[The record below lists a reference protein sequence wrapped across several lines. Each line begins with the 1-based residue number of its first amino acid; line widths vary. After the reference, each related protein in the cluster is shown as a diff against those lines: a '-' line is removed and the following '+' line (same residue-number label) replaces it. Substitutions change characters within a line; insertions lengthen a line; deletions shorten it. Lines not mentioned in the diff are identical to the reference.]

1 MKNSYLTM
9 IVFTIF
15 TISFCSKTQA
25 QKQSRVERLYQ
36 HIAWSEGDKYD
47 RLRER
52 MDTKSM
58 DAYKNEITLA
68 DALRQL
74 LLTPGIN
81 AIEPYLKSDMTIQQQ
96 DGGARLRSFCQAAN
110 LNVNLFRHKA
120 DSTIFA
126 LLVYSKDQLE
136 DSRTVLAQIKEYDYN
151 IDPDIYEAIVRLKE
165 KVQYADLKAQPTQV
179 KCDTYFK
186 DFHNQ
191 YNYVEVAK
199 IYNDLL
205 YKAALDKQN
214 DSTILCYF
222 NDTTLKTFYANSKEP
237 RPYLTEVQKLYDDCL
252 FKAIQTATSPEVQKH
267 CINAYIE
274 CPYLAGCNRRYLP
287 QVEYANDSIDLVILV
302 SQVDSFPRLPQIKTY
317 LQTHKYKQFRD
328 KAQQLRKQ
336 FIDSITYIS
345 PTITR
350 YYSGTNIARETR
362 IHNDSLTITTYQYS
376 PQGLLTRIIQ
386 STRLQKDSTTTTP
399 LNLIVTTFRYNDL
412 GKCYEEETIDS
423 LAKATV
429 CLINYQYDTIS
440 RPVSFAALQCR
451 VPPVS
456 SISAPSARRPERCR
470 SMGRGPN
477 SQPPG
482 LVRLASPHRAR
493 IAPRKITE
501 DRISRISASGTSQP
515 VIPAVSTSNTS
526 PRHPALQP
534 KACRI
539 RMDASTSRR
548 RGQRRSTT
556 LPPVRMVAAR
566 MGSTLFFAPCMVT
579 SPWRRFPPRIS
590 SRLILL
596 VPPDENGITGHSM
609 GKEQLRFLPP
619 LYQKG

>member
-81 AIEPYLKSDMTIQQQ
+81 AIEPYLKSNMAIQQQ
-96 DGGARLRSFCQAAN
+96 DGGARLRSFCQAVN

-126 LLVYSKDQLE
+126 LLVYSKNQLE

-165 KVQYADLKAQPTQV
+165 KVQYADLKAQPTEA

-191 YNYVEVAK
+191 YNYVEVAQ

-222 NDTTLKTFYANSKEP
+222 NDTTLKTFYANTKEP

-399 LNLIVTTFRYNDL
+399 LNLIVTTFKYNDL

-429 CLINYQYDTIS
+429 CLINYQYDTTSHPVMKTTKWNHGQNTIDYYNHRGQVNRTQEYRNGLICAQTDYTYDTQGRLS
-440 RPVSFAALQCR
+440 GKTWINNRPDTDHPATKQVTLYTYDPFGYL
-451 VPPVS
+451 V
-456 SISAPSARRPERCR
+456 SISYVKE
-470 SMGRGPN
+470 N
-477 SQPPG
+477 LQNE
-482 LVRLASPHRAR
+482 
-493 IAPRKITE
+493 KITSNMTLTYDE
-501 DRISRISASGTSQP
+501 FGNPINPNYQYTYDQTGAWTSKTSKTN
-515 VIPAVSTSNTS
+515 PADSEKIAYVYKQN
-526 PRHPALQP
+526 
-534 KACRI
+534 K
-539 RMDASTSRR
+539 
-548 RGQRRSTT
+548 
-556 LPPVRMVAAR
+556 
-566 MGSTLFFAPCMVT
+566 
-579 SPWRRFPPRIS
+579 
-590 SRLILL
+590 
-596 VPPDENGITGHSM
+596 
-609 GKEQLRFLPP
+609 K
-619 LYQKG
+619 

>member
-1 MKNSYLTM
+1 MKNSYLRM

-25 QKQSRVERLYQ
+25 QKQSRMERLYQ

-81 AIEPYLKSDMTIQQQ
+81 AIEPYLKSNMAIQQQ
-96 DGGARLRSFCQAAN
+96 DGGARLRSFCQAVN

-126 LLVYSKDQLE
+126 LLVYSKNQLE
-136 DSRTVLAQIKEYDYN
+136 NSRTVLAQIKEYDYN

-165 KVQYADLKAQPTQV
+165 KVQYADLKAQPTEA

-191 YNYVEVAK
+191 YNYVEVAQ

-222 NDTTLKTFYANSKEP
+222 NDTTLKTFYANTKEP

-252 FKAIQTATSPEVQKH
+252 FKAIQTATSPEAQKH

-287 QVEYANDSIDLVILV
+287 QVEYANDSIDLIILV
-302 SQVDSFPRLPQIKTY
+302 SQVDSFPRLPLIKAY

-328 KAQQLRKQ
+328 KAQQLREQ
-336 FIDSITYIS
+336 FIDSMTYIS

-350 YYSGTNIARETR
+350 CYSGTNIVRETR
-362 IHNDSLTITTYQYS
+362 THNDSLTITTYQYS

-399 LNLIVTTFRYNDL
+399 LNLIVTTFKYNDL

-429 CLINYQYDTIS
+429 CLINYQYDTTSHPVMKTTKWNHGQNTIDYYNHRGQVNRTQEYRNGLICAQTDYTYDTQGRLS
-440 RPVSFAALQCR
+440 GKTWINNRPDTDHPATKQVTLYTYDPFGYL
-451 VPPVS
+451 V
-456 SISAPSARRPERCR
+456 SISYVKE
-470 SMGRGPN
+470 N
-477 SQPPG
+477 LQNE
-482 LVRLASPHRAR
+482 
-493 IAPRKITE
+493 KITSNMTLTYDE
-501 DRISRISASGTSQP
+501 FGNPINPNYQYTYDQTGAWTSKTSKTN
-515 VIPAVSTSNTS
+515 PADSEKIAYVYKQN
-526 PRHPALQP
+526 
-534 KACRI
+534 K
-539 RMDASTSRR
+539 
-548 RGQRRSTT
+548 
-556 LPPVRMVAAR
+556 
-566 MGSTLFFAPCMVT
+566 
-579 SPWRRFPPRIS
+579 
-590 SRLILL
+590 
-596 VPPDENGITGHSM
+596 
-609 GKEQLRFLPP
+609 K
-619 LYQKG
+619 

>member
-81 AIEPYLKSDMTIQQQ
+81 AIEPYLKSDMAIQQQ

-165 KVQYADLKAQPTQV
+165 KVQYADLKAQPTQA

-440 RPVSFAALQCR
+440 RPVMKTTKWNHGQNVIDYYNHRGQVNRTQEYRNGLICAQTDYTYDTQGRLSGKTWINTRPDTDHPATKQVTLYTYDPFGYL
-451 VPPVS
+451 V
-456 SISAPSARRPERCR
+456 SISYVKE
-470 SMGRGPN
+470 N
-477 SQPPG
+477 LQNE
-482 LVRLASPHRAR
+482 
-493 IAPRKITE
+493 KITSNMTLTYDE
-501 DRISRISASGTSQP
+501 FGNPINPNYQYTYDQTGAWTSKTSKTN
-515 VIPAVSTSNTS
+515 PADSEKIAYVYKQN
-526 PRHPALQP
+526 
-534 KACRI
+534 K
-539 RMDASTSRR
+539 
-548 RGQRRSTT
+548 
-556 LPPVRMVAAR
+556 
-566 MGSTLFFAPCMVT
+566 
-579 SPWRRFPPRIS
+579 
-590 SRLILL
+590 
-596 VPPDENGITGHSM
+596 
-609 GKEQLRFLPP
+609 K
-619 LYQKG
+619 

>member
-81 AIEPYLKSDMTIQQQ
+81 AIEPYLKSNMAIQQQ
-96 DGGARLRSFCQAAN
+96 DGGARLRSFCQAVN

-126 LLVYSKDQLE
+126 LLVYSKNQLE

-165 KVQYADLKAQPTQV
+165 KVQYADLKAQPTEA

-191 YNYVEVAK
+191 YNYVEVAQ

-222 NDTTLKTFYANSKEP
+222 NDTTLKTFYANTKEP

-274 CPYLAGCNRRYLP
+274 CPYLAACNRRYLP
-287 QVEYANDSIDLVILV
+287 QVEYTNDSIDLIILV
-302 SQVDSFPRLPQIKTY
+302 SQVDSFPRLPLIKAY

-328 KAQQLRKQ
+328 KAQQLREQ

-350 YYSGTNIARETR
+350 CYSGTNIVRETR
-362 IHNDSLTITTYQYS
+362 THNDSLTITTYQYS

-399 LNLIVTTFRYNDL
+399 LNLIVTTFKYNDL

-429 CLINYQYDTIS
+429 CLINYQYDTTSHPVMKTTKWNHGQNTIDYYNHRGQVNRTQEYRNGLICAQTDYTYDTQGRLS
-440 RPVSFAALQCR
+440 GKTWINNRPDTDHPATKQVTLYTYDPFGYL
-451 VPPVS
+451 V
-456 SISAPSARRPERCR
+456 SISYVKE
-470 SMGRGPN
+470 N
-477 SQPPG
+477 LQNE
-482 LVRLASPHRAR
+482 
-493 IAPRKITE
+493 KITSNMTLTYDE
-501 DRISRISASGTSQP
+501 FGNPINPNYQYTYDQTGAWTSKTSKTN
-515 VIPAVSTSNTS
+515 PADSEKIAYVYKQN
-526 PRHPALQP
+526 
-534 KACRI
+534 K
-539 RMDASTSRR
+539 
-548 RGQRRSTT
+548 
-556 LPPVRMVAAR
+556 
-566 MGSTLFFAPCMVT
+566 
-579 SPWRRFPPRIS
+579 
-590 SRLILL
+590 
-596 VPPDENGITGHSM
+596 
-609 GKEQLRFLPP
+609 K
-619 LYQKG
+619 

>member
-15 TISFCSKTQA
+15 TISFCSQTQA

-47 RLRER
+47 RLRAR

-151 IDPDIYEAIVRLKE
+151 MDPDVYGAIVRLKE
-165 KVQYADLKAQPTQV
+165 KVQYADLKAQPTQA

-222 NDTTLKTFYANSKEP
+222 NDTTLKTFYANSKEL
-237 RPYLTEVQKLYDDCL
+237 RPYLAEVQKLYDDCL
-252 FKAIQTATSPEVQKH
+252 FKAIQTATSPEAQKH

-287 QVEYANDSIDLVILV
+287 QVEYANDSIDLIILV
-302 SQVDSFPRLPQIKTY
+302 SQVDSFPRLPLIKAY

-328 KAQQLRKQ
+328 KAQQLREQ
-336 FIDSITYIS
+336 FIDSMIYIS

-350 YYSGTNIARETR
+350 CYSGTNIVRETR
-362 IHNDSLTITTYQYS
+362 THNDSLTITTYQYS

-399 LNLIVTTFRYNDL
+399 LNLIVTTFRYNNL

-423 LAKATV
+423 LTKATV
-429 CLINYQYDTIS
+429 CLINYQYDTTSHPVMKTTKWNHGQNTIDYYNHRGQVNRTQEYRNGLICAQTDYTYDTQGRLS
-440 RPVSFAALQCR
+440 GKIWINTRPDTDHPATKQVTLYTYDPFGYL
-451 VPPVS
+451 V
-456 SISAPSARRPERCR
+456 SISYVKE
-470 SMGRGPN
+470 N
-477 SQPPG
+477 LQNE
-482 LVRLASPHRAR
+482 
-493 IAPRKITE
+493 KITSNMTLTYDE
-501 DRISRISASGTSQP
+501 FGNPINPNYQYTYDQTGTWTSKTSKTN
-515 VIPAVSTSNTS
+515 PADSEKIAYVYKQN
-526 PRHPALQP
+526 
-534 KACRI
+534 K
-539 RMDASTSRR
+539 
-548 RGQRRSTT
+548 
-556 LPPVRMVAAR
+556 
-566 MGSTLFFAPCMVT
+566 
-579 SPWRRFPPRIS
+579 
-590 SRLILL
+590 
-596 VPPDENGITGHSM
+596 
-609 GKEQLRFLPP
+609 K
-619 LYQKG
+619 

>member
-1 MKNSYLTM
+1 M

-15 TISFCSKTQA
+15 TISFCSQTQA

-36 HIAWSEGDKYD
+36 HIDWSEGDKYD

-136 DSRTVLAQIKEYDYN
+136 DSRTVLAQIKKYDYN

-165 KVQYADLKAQPTQV
+165 KVQYADLKAQPTQT

-222 NDTTLKTFYANSKEP
+222 NDTTLKTFYANTKEP

-252 FKAIQTATSPEVQKH
+252 FKAIQTATSPEAQKH

-287 QVEYANDSIDLVILV
+287 QVEYANDSIDLIILV
-302 SQVDSFPRLPQIKTY
+302 SQVDSFPRLPLIKAY

-328 KAQQLRKQ
+328 KAQQLREQ
-336 FIDSITYIS
+336 FIDSMIYIS

-350 YYSGTNIARETR
+350 CYSGTNIVRETR
-362 IHNDSLTITTYQYS
+362 THNDSLTITTYQYS

-399 LNLIVTTFRYNDL
+399 LNLIVTTFRYNNL

-423 LAKATV
+423 LTKATV
-429 CLINYQYDTIS
+429 CLINYQYDTTSHPVMKTTKWNHGQNTIDYYNHRGQVNRTQEYRNGLICAQTDYTYDTQGRLS
-440 RPVSFAALQCR
+440 GKIWINTRPDTDHPATKQVTLYTYDPFGYL
-451 VPPVS
+451 V
-456 SISAPSARRPERCR
+456 SISYVKE
-470 SMGRGPN
+470 N
-477 SQPPG
+477 LQNE
-482 LVRLASPHRAR
+482 
-493 IAPRKITE
+493 KITSNMTLTYDE
-501 DRISRISASGTSQP
+501 FGNPINPNYQYTYDQTGTWTSKTSKTN
-515 VIPAVSTSNTS
+515 PADSEKIAYVYKQN
-526 PRHPALQP
+526 
-534 KACRI
+534 K
-539 RMDASTSRR
+539 
-548 RGQRRSTT
+548 
-556 LPPVRMVAAR
+556 
-566 MGSTLFFAPCMVT
+566 
-579 SPWRRFPPRIS
+579 
-590 SRLILL
+590 
-596 VPPDENGITGHSM
+596 
-609 GKEQLRFLPP
+609 K
-619 LYQKG
+619 

>member
-136 DSRTVLAQIKEYDYN
+136 DSRTVLAQIKKYDYN
-151 IDPDIYEAIVRLKE
+151 IDPDIYETIVRLKE
-165 KVQYADLKAQPTQV
+165 KVQYADLKAQPTQA

-440 RPVSFAALQCR
+440 RPVMKTTKWNHGKNVIDYYNHRGQVNRTQEYRNGLICAQTDYTYDTQGRLSGKTWINTRPDTDHPATKQVTLYTYDPFGYL
-451 VPPVS
+451 V
-456 SISAPSARRPERCR
+456 SISYVKE
-470 SMGRGPN
+470 N
-477 SQPPG
+477 LQNE
-482 LVRLASPHRAR
+482 
-493 IAPRKITE
+493 KITSNMTLTYDE
-501 DRISRISASGTSQP
+501 FGNPINPNYQYTYDQTGAWTSKTSKTN
-515 VIPAVSTSNTS
+515 PADSEKIAYVYKQN
-526 PRHPALQP
+526 
-534 KACRI
+534 K
-539 RMDASTSRR
+539 
-548 RGQRRSTT
+548 
-556 LPPVRMVAAR
+556 
-566 MGSTLFFAPCMVT
+566 
-579 SPWRRFPPRIS
+579 
-590 SRLILL
+590 
-596 VPPDENGITGHSM
+596 
-609 GKEQLRFLPP
+609 K
-619 LYQKG
+619 

>member
-15 TISFCSKTQA
+15 TISFCSQTQA

-136 DSRTVLAQIKEYDYN
+136 DSRTVLAQIKKYDYN

-165 KVQYADLKAQPTQV
+165 KVQYADLKAQPTQA

-222 NDTTLKTFYANSKEP
+222 NDTTLKTFYANTKEP

-252 FKAIQTATSPEVQKH
+252 FKAIQTATSPEAQKH

-287 QVEYANDSIDLVILV
+287 QVEYANDSIDLIILV
-302 SQVDSFPRLPQIKTY
+302 SQVDSFPRLPLIKAY

-328 KAQQLRKQ
+328 KAQQLREQ
-336 FIDSITYIS
+336 FIDSMIYIS

-350 YYSGTNIARETR
+350 CYSGTNIVRETR
-362 IHNDSLTITTYQYS
+362 THNDSLTITTYQYS

-399 LNLIVTTFRYNDL
+399 LNLIVTTFRYNNL

-423 LAKATV
+423 LTKATV
-429 CLINYQYDTIS
+429 CLINYQYDTTSHPVMKTTKWNHGQNTIDYYNHRGQVNRTQEYRNGLICAQTDYTYDTQGRLS
-440 RPVSFAALQCR
+440 GKTWINTRPDTDHPATKQVTLYTYDPFGYL
-451 VPPVS
+451 V
-456 SISAPSARRPERCR
+456 SISYVKE
-470 SMGRGPN
+470 N
-477 SQPPG
+477 LQNE
-482 LVRLASPHRAR
+482 
-493 IAPRKITE
+493 KITSNMTLTYDE
-501 DRISRISASGTSQP
+501 FGNPINPNYQYTYDQTGTWTSKTSKTN
-515 VIPAVSTSNTS
+515 PADSEKIAYVYKQN
-526 PRHPALQP
+526 
-534 KACRI
+534 K
-539 RMDASTSRR
+539 
-548 RGQRRSTT
+548 
-556 LPPVRMVAAR
+556 
-566 MGSTLFFAPCMVT
+566 
-579 SPWRRFPPRIS
+579 
-590 SRLILL
+590 
-596 VPPDENGITGHSM
+596 
-609 GKEQLRFLPP
+609 K
-619 LYQKG
+619 

>member
-1 MKNSYLTM
+1 M

-81 AIEPYLKSDMTIQQQ
+81 AIEPYLKSNMAIQQQ

-165 KVQYADLKAQPTQV
+165 KVQYADLKAQPTQA

-440 RPVSFAALQCR
+440 RPVMKTTKWNHGQNVIDYYNHRGQVNRTQEYRNGLICAQTDYTYDTQGRLSGKTWINTRPDTDHPATKQVTLYTYDPFGYL
-451 VPPVS
+451 V
-456 SISAPSARRPERCR
+456 SISYVKE
-470 SMGRGPN
+470 N
-477 SQPPG
+477 LQNE
-482 LVRLASPHRAR
+482 
-493 IAPRKITE
+493 KITSNMTLTYDE
-501 DRISRISASGTSQP
+501 FGNPINPNYQYIYDQTGAWTSKTSKTN
-515 VIPAVSTSNTS
+515 PAESEKIAYVYKQN
-526 PRHPALQP
+526 
-534 KACRI
+534 K
-539 RMDASTSRR
+539 
-548 RGQRRSTT
+548 
-556 LPPVRMVAAR
+556 
-566 MGSTLFFAPCMVT
+566 
-579 SPWRRFPPRIS
+579 
-590 SRLILL
+590 
-596 VPPDENGITGHSM
+596 
-609 GKEQLRFLPP
+609 K
-619 LYQKG
+619 

>member
-15 TISFCSKTQA
+15 TISFCSQTQA

-151 IDPDIYEAIVRLKE
+151 MDPDVYGAIVRLKE
-165 KVQYADLKAQPTQV
+165 KVQYADLKAQPTQA

-222 NDTTLKTFYANSKEP
+222 NDTTLKTFYANTKEP

-252 FKAIQTATSPEVQKH
+252 FKAIQTATSPEAQKH

-287 QVEYANDSIDLVILV
+287 QVEYANDSIDLIILV
-302 SQVDSFPRLPQIKTY
+302 SQVDSFPRLPLIKAY

-328 KAQQLRKQ
+328 KAQQLREQ
-336 FIDSITYIS
+336 FIDSMIYIS

-350 YYSGTNIARETR
+350 CYSGTNIVRETR
-362 IHNDSLTITTYQYS
+362 THNDSLTITTYQYS

-399 LNLIVTTFRYNDL
+399 LNLIVTTFRYNNL

-423 LAKATV
+423 LTKATV
-429 CLINYQYDTIS
+429 CLINYQYDTTSHPVMKTTKWNHGQNVIDYYNHRGQVNRTQEYRNGLICAQTDYTYDTQGRLS
-440 RPVSFAALQCR
+440 GKTWINTRPDTDHPATKQVTLYTYDPFGYL
-451 VPPVS
+451 V
-456 SISAPSARRPERCR
+456 SISYVKE
-470 SMGRGPN
+470 N
-477 SQPPG
+477 LQNE
-482 LVRLASPHRAR
+482 
-493 IAPRKITE
+493 KITSNMTLTYDE
-501 DRISRISASGTSQP
+501 FGNPINPNYQYTYDQTGTWTSKTSKTN
-515 VIPAVSTSNTS
+515 PADSEKIAYVYKQN
-526 PRHPALQP
+526 
-534 KACRI
+534 K
-539 RMDASTSRR
+539 
-548 RGQRRSTT
+548 
-556 LPPVRMVAAR
+556 
-566 MGSTLFFAPCMVT
+566 
-579 SPWRRFPPRIS
+579 
-590 SRLILL
+590 
-596 VPPDENGITGHSM
+596 
-609 GKEQLRFLPP
+609 K
-619 LYQKG
+619 

>member
-15 TISFCSKTQA
+15 TITFCTNARA
-25 QKQSRVERLYQ
+25 QKQNRVERLYQ

-58 DAYKNEITLA
+58 DAYKNEISLA

-74 LLTPGIN
+74 LLTPRVN
-81 AIEPYLKSDMTIQQQ
+81 AIEPYLKSSMAVQQQ

-120 DSTIFA
+120 DSTILA
-126 LLVYSKDQLE
+126 LLTYSQDQLE

-151 IDPDIYEAIVRLKE
+151 MDPDVYGAIVRLKE
-165 KVQYADLKAQPTQV
+165 KVQYVDLKAHPTQV
-179 KCDTYFK
+179 KCNTYFK
-186 DFHNQ
+186 DFPNE
-191 YNYVEVAK
+191 YNYVEVAN

-205 YKAALDKQN
+205 YKAILNKQN
-214 DSTILCYF
+214 DSTIFCYF

-237 RPYLTEVQKLYDDCL
+237 RPYLAEVQKLYDDCL
-252 FKAIQTATSPEVQKH
+252 FKAIQTATSPEAQKH

-287 QVEYANDSIDLVILV
+287 QVEYANDSIDLIILV
-302 SQVDSFPRLPQIKTY
+302 SQVDSFPRLPLIKAY

-328 KAQQLRKQ
+328 KAQQLREQ
-336 FIDSITYIS
+336 FIDSMTYIS

-350 YYSGTNIARETR
+350 CYSGTNIVRETR
-362 IHNDSLTITTYQYS
+362 THNDSLTITTYQYS

-399 LNLIVTTFRYNDL
+399 LNLIVTTFKYNDL

-429 CLINYQYDTIS
+429 CLINYQYDTTSHPVMKTTKWNHGQNTIDYYNHRGQVNRTQEYRNGLICAQTDYTYDTQGRLS
-440 RPVSFAALQCR
+440 GKTWINNRPDTDHPATKQVTLYTYDPFGYL
-451 VPPVS
+451 V
-456 SISAPSARRPERCR
+456 SISYVKE
-470 SMGRGPN
+470 N
-477 SQPPG
+477 LQNE
-482 LVRLASPHRAR
+482 
-493 IAPRKITE
+493 KITSNMTLTYDE
-501 DRISRISASGTSQP
+501 FGNPINPNYQYTYDQTGTWTSKTSKTN
-515 VIPAVSTSNTS
+515 PADSEKIAYVYKQN
-526 PRHPALQP
+526 
-534 KACRI
+534 K
-539 RMDASTSRR
+539 
-548 RGQRRSTT
+548 
-556 LPPVRMVAAR
+556 
-566 MGSTLFFAPCMVT
+566 
-579 SPWRRFPPRIS
+579 
-590 SRLILL
+590 
-596 VPPDENGITGHSM
+596 
-609 GKEQLRFLPP
+609 K
-619 LYQKG
+619 

>member
-136 DSRTVLAQIKEYDYN
+136 DSRTVLAQIKKYDYN

-165 KVQYADLKAQPTQV
+165 KVQYADLKAQPTQA

-222 NDTTLKTFYANSKEP
+222 NDTTLKTFYANTKEP

-386 STRLQKDSTTTTP
+386 STQLQKDSTTTTP

-440 RPVSFAALQCR
+440 RPVMKTTKWNHGQNTIDYYNHRGQVNRTQEYRNGLICAQTDYTYDTQGRLSGKTWINTRPDTDHPATKQVTLYTYDPFGYL
-451 VPPVS
+451 V
-456 SISAPSARRPERCR
+456 SISYVKE
-470 SMGRGPN
+470 N
-477 SQPPG
+477 LQNE
-482 LVRLASPHRAR
+482 
-493 IAPRKITE
+493 KITSNMTLTYDE
-501 DRISRISASGTSQP
+501 FGNPINPNYQYTYDQTGAWTSKTSKTN
-515 VIPAVSTSNTS
+515 PADSEKIAYVYKQN
-526 PRHPALQP
+526 
-534 KACRI
+534 K
-539 RMDASTSRR
+539 
-548 RGQRRSTT
+548 
-556 LPPVRMVAAR
+556 
-566 MGSTLFFAPCMVT
+566 
-579 SPWRRFPPRIS
+579 
-590 SRLILL
+590 
-596 VPPDENGITGHSM
+596 
-609 GKEQLRFLPP
+609 K
-619 LYQKG
+619 

>member
-222 NDTTLKTFYANSKEP
+222 NDTTLKTFYANTKEP

-440 RPVSFAALQCR
+440 RPVMKTTKWNHGQNVIDYYNHRGQVNRTQEYRNGLICAQTDYTYDTQGRLSGKTWINTRPDTDHPATKQVTLYTYDPFGYL
-451 VPPVS
+451 V
-456 SISAPSARRPERCR
+456 SISYVKE
-470 SMGRGPN
+470 N
-477 SQPPG
+477 LQNE
-482 LVRLASPHRAR
+482 
-493 IAPRKITE
+493 KITSNMTLTYDE
-501 DRISRISASGTSQP
+501 FGNPINPNYQYTYDQTGAWTSKTSKTN
-515 VIPAVSTSNTS
+515 PADSEKIAYVYKQN
-526 PRHPALQP
+526 
-534 KACRI
+534 K
-539 RMDASTSRR
+539 
-548 RGQRRSTT
+548 
-556 LPPVRMVAAR
+556 
-566 MGSTLFFAPCMVT
+566 
-579 SPWRRFPPRIS
+579 
-590 SRLILL
+590 
-596 VPPDENGITGHSM
+596 
-609 GKEQLRFLPP
+609 K
-619 LYQKG
+619 

>member
-165 KVQYADLKAQPTQV
+165 KVQYADLKAQPTQA

-222 NDTTLKTFYANSKEP
+222 NDTTLKTFYANTKEP

-252 FKAIQTATSPEVQKH
+252 FKAIQTATSPEAQKH

-287 QVEYANDSIDLVILV
+287 QVEYANDSIDLIILV
-302 SQVDSFPRLPQIKTY
+302 SQVDSFPRLPLIKAY

-328 KAQQLRKQ
+328 KAQQLREQ
-336 FIDSITYIS
+336 FIDSMIYIS

-350 YYSGTNIARETR
+350 CYSGTNIVRETR
-362 IHNDSLTITTYQYS
+362 THNDSLTITTYQYS

-399 LNLIVTTFRYNDL
+399 LNLIVTTFKYNDL

-423 LAKATV
+423 LTKATV
-429 CLINYQYDTIS
+429 CLINYQYDTTSHPVMKTTKWNHGQNTIDYYNHRGQVNRTQEYRNGLICAQTDYTYDTQGRLS
-440 RPVSFAALQCR
+440 GKTWINNRPDTDHPATKQVTLYTYDPFGYL
-451 VPPVS
+451 V
-456 SISAPSARRPERCR
+456 SISYVKE
-470 SMGRGPN
+470 N
-477 SQPPG
+477 LQNE
-482 LVRLASPHRAR
+482 
-493 IAPRKITE
+493 KITSNMTLTYDE
-501 DRISRISASGTSQP
+501 FGNPINPNYQYTYDQTGAWTSKTSKTN
-515 VIPAVSTSNTS
+515 PADSEKIAYVYKQN
-526 PRHPALQP
+526 
-534 KACRI
+534 K
-539 RMDASTSRR
+539 
-548 RGQRRSTT
+548 
-556 LPPVRMVAAR
+556 
-566 MGSTLFFAPCMVT
+566 
-579 SPWRRFPPRIS
+579 
-590 SRLILL
+590 
-596 VPPDENGITGHSM
+596 
-609 GKEQLRFLPP
+609 K
-619 LYQKG
+619 

>member
-1 MKNSYLTM
+1 M

-58 DAYKNEITLA
+58 DAYKNEISLA

-81 AIEPYLKSDMTIQQQ
+81 AIEPYLKSNMAIQQQ
-96 DGGARLRSFCQAAN
+96 DGGARLRSFCQAVN

-126 LLVYSKDQLE
+126 LLVYSKNQLA

-165 KVQYADLKAQPTQV
+165 KVQYADLKAQPTEA

-191 YNYVEVAK
+191 YNYVEVAQ

-222 NDTTLKTFYANSKEP
+222 NDTTLKTFYANSKEL
-237 RPYLTEVQKLYDDCL
+237 RPYLAEVQKLYDDCL
-252 FKAIQTATSPEVQKH
+252 FKAIQTATSPEAQKH

-287 QVEYANDSIDLVILV
+287 QVEYANDSIDLIILV
-302 SQVDSFPRLPQIKTY
+302 SQVDSFPRLPLIKAY

-328 KAQQLRKQ
+328 KAQQLREQ
-336 FIDSITYIS
+336 FIDSMTYIS

-350 YYSGTNIARETR
+350 CYSGTNIVRETR
-362 IHNDSLTITTYQYS
+362 THNDSLTITTYQYS

-423 LAKATV
+423 LAKATI
-429 CLINYQYDTIS
+429 CLINYQYDTTSHPVMKTTKWNHGQNTIDYYNHRGQVNRTQEYRNGLICAQTDYTYDTQGRLS
-440 RPVSFAALQCR
+440 GKTWINNRPDTDHPATKQVTLYTYDPFGYL
-451 VPPVS
+451 V
-456 SISAPSARRPERCR
+456 SISYVKE
-470 SMGRGPN
+470 N
-477 SQPPG
+477 LQNE
-482 LVRLASPHRAR
+482 
-493 IAPRKITE
+493 KITSNMTLTYDE
-501 DRISRISASGTSQP
+501 FGNPINPNYQYTYDQTGAWTSKTSKTN
-515 VIPAVSTSNTS
+515 PADSEKIAYVYKQN
-526 PRHPALQP
+526 
-534 KACRI
+534 K
-539 RMDASTSRR
+539 
-548 RGQRRSTT
+548 
-556 LPPVRMVAAR
+556 
-566 MGSTLFFAPCMVT
+566 
-579 SPWRRFPPRIS
+579 
-590 SRLILL
+590 
-596 VPPDENGITGHSM
+596 
-609 GKEQLRFLPP
+609 K
-619 LYQKG
+619 

>member
-136 DSRTVLAQIKEYDYN
+136 DSRTVLAQIKKYDYN
-151 IDPDIYEAIVRLKE
+151 IDPDIYETIVRLKE
-165 KVQYADLKAQPTQV
+165 KVQYADLKAQPTQA

-399 LNLIVTTFRYNDL
+399 LNLIVTTFKYNDL

-429 CLINYQYDTIS
+429 CLINYQYDTTSHPVMKTTKWNHGQNTIDYYNHRGQVNRTQEYRNGLICAQTDYTYDTQGRLS
-440 RPVSFAALQCR
+440 GKTWINTRPDTDHPATKQVTLYTYDPFGYL
-451 VPPVS
+451 V
-456 SISAPSARRPERCR
+456 SISYVKE
-470 SMGRGPN
+470 N
-477 SQPPG
+477 LQNE
-482 LVRLASPHRAR
+482 
-493 IAPRKITE
+493 KITSNMTLTYDE
-501 DRISRISASGTSQP
+501 FGNPINPNYQYTYDQTGAWTSKTSKTN
-515 VIPAVSTSNTS
+515 PADSEKIAYVYKQN
-526 PRHPALQP
+526 
-534 KACRI
+534 K
-539 RMDASTSRR
+539 
-548 RGQRRSTT
+548 
-556 LPPVRMVAAR
+556 
-566 MGSTLFFAPCMVT
+566 
-579 SPWRRFPPRIS
+579 
-590 SRLILL
+590 
-596 VPPDENGITGHSM
+596 
-609 GKEQLRFLPP
+609 K
-619 LYQKG
+619 

>member
-36 HIAWSEGDKYD
+36 PIAWSEGDK
-47 RLRER
+47 LRER

-136 DSRTVLAQIKEYDYN
+136 DSRTVLAQIKKYDYN
-151 IDPDIYEAIVRLKE
+151 IDPDIYETIVRLKE
-165 KVQYADLKAQPTQV
+165 KVQYADLKAQPTQA

-302 SQVDSFPRLPQIKTY
+302 SQVDSFTRLPQIKTY

-440 RPVSFAALQCR
+440 RPVMKTTKWNHGQNVIDYYNHRGQVNRTQEYRNGLICAQTDYTYDTQGRLSGKTWINTRPDTDHPATKQVTLYTYDPFGYL
-451 VPPVS
+451 V
-456 SISAPSARRPERCR
+456 SISYVKE
-470 SMGRGPN
+470 N
-477 SQPPG
+477 LQNE
-482 LVRLASPHRAR
+482 
-493 IAPRKITE
+493 KITSNMTLTYDE
-501 DRISRISASGTSQP
+501 FGNPINPNYQYIYDQTGAWTSKTSKTN
-515 VIPAVSTSNTS
+515 PADSEKIAYVYKQN
-526 PRHPALQP
+526 
-534 KACRI
+534 K
-539 RMDASTSRR
+539 
-548 RGQRRSTT
+548 
-556 LPPVRMVAAR
+556 
-566 MGSTLFFAPCMVT
+566 
-579 SPWRRFPPRIS
+579 
-590 SRLILL
+590 
-596 VPPDENGITGHSM
+596 
-609 GKEQLRFLPP
+609 K
-619 LYQKG
+619 

>member
-136 DSRTVLAQIKEYDYN
+136 DSRTVQIKKYDYN
-151 IDPDIYEAIVRLKE
+151 IDPDIYETIVRLKE
-165 KVQYADLKAQPTQV
+165 KVQYADLKAQPTQA

-302 SQVDSFPRLPQIKTY
+302 SQVDSFTRLPQIKTY

-440 RPVSFAALQCR
+440 RPVMKTTKWNHGQNVIDYYNHRGQVNRTQEYRNGLICAQTDYTYDTQGRLSGKTWINTRPDTDHPATKQVTLYTYDPFGYL
-451 VPPVS
+451 V
-456 SISAPSARRPERCR
+456 SISYVKE
-470 SMGRGPN
+470 N
-477 SQPPG
+477 LQNE
-482 LVRLASPHRAR
+482 
-493 IAPRKITE
+493 KITSNMTLTYDE
-501 DRISRISASGTSQP
+501 FGNPINPNYQYIYDQTGAWTSKTSKTN
-515 VIPAVSTSNTS
+515 PADSEKIAYVYKQN
-526 PRHPALQP
+526 
-534 KACRI
+534 K
-539 RMDASTSRR
+539 
-548 RGQRRSTT
+548 
-556 LPPVRMVAAR
+556 
-566 MGSTLFFAPCMVT
+566 
-579 SPWRRFPPRIS
+579 
-590 SRLILL
+590 
-596 VPPDENGITGHSM
+596 
-609 GKEQLRFLPP
+609 K
-619 LYQKG
+619 

>member
-25 QKQSRVERLYQ
+25 QKQSRMERLYQ
-36 HIAWSEGDKYD
+36 HIVWSEGDKYD

-81 AIEPYLKSDMTIQQQ
+81 AIEPYLKSNMAIQQQ
-96 DGGARLRSFCQAAN
+96 DGGARLRSFCQAVN

-126 LLVYSKDQLE
+126 LLVYSKNQLE
-136 DSRTVLAQIKEYDYN
+136 NSRTVLAQIKEYDYN

-165 KVQYADLKAQPTQV
+165 KVQYADLKAQPTEA

-191 YNYVEVAK
+191 YNYVEVAQ

-222 NDTTLKTFYANSKEP
+222 NDTTLKTFYANTKEP

-252 FKAIQTATSPEVQKH
+252 FKAIQTATSPEAQKH

-287 QVEYANDSIDLVILV
+287 QVEYANDSIDLIILV
-302 SQVDSFPRLPQIKTY
+302 SQVDSFPRLPLIKAY

-328 KAQQLRKQ
+328 KAQQLREQ
-336 FIDSITYIS
+336 FIDSMTYIS

-350 YYSGTNIARETR
+350 CYSGTNIVRETR
-362 IHNDSLTITTYQYS
+362 THNDSLTITTYQYS

-399 LNLIVTTFRYNDL
+399 LNLIVTTFKYNDL

-429 CLINYQYDTIS
+429 CLINYQYDTTSHPVMKTTKWNHGQNTIDYYNHRGQVNRTQEYRNGLICAQTDYTYDTQGRLS
-440 RPVSFAALQCR
+440 GKTWINNRPDTDHPATKQVTLYTYDPFGYL
-451 VPPVS
+451 V
-456 SISAPSARRPERCR
+456 SISYVKE
-470 SMGRGPN
+470 N
-477 SQPPG
+477 LQNE
-482 LVRLASPHRAR
+482 
-493 IAPRKITE
+493 KITSNMTLTYDE
-501 DRISRISASGTSQP
+501 FGNPINPNYQYTYDQTGAWTSKTSKTN
-515 VIPAVSTSNTS
+515 PADSEKIAYVYKQN
-526 PRHPALQP
+526 
-534 KACRI
+534 K
-539 RMDASTSRR
+539 
-548 RGQRRSTT
+548 
-556 LPPVRMVAAR
+556 
-566 MGSTLFFAPCMVT
+566 
-579 SPWRRFPPRIS
+579 
-590 SRLILL
+590 
-596 VPPDENGITGHSM
+596 
-609 GKEQLRFLPP
+609 K
-619 LYQKG
+619 

>member
-81 AIEPYLKSDMTIQQQ
+81 AIEPYLKSNMAIQQQ
-96 DGGARLRSFCQAAN
+96 DGGARLRSFCQAVN

-126 LLVYSKDQLE
+126 LLVYSKNQLE

-165 KVQYADLKAQPTQV
+165 KVQYADLKAQPTEA

-191 YNYVEVAK
+191 YNYVEVAQ

-222 NDTTLKTFYANSKEP
+222 NDTTLKTFYANTKEP

-252 FKAIQTATSPEVQKH
+252 FKAIQTATSPEAQKH
-267 CINAYIE
+267 YINAYIE

-287 QVEYANDSIDLVILV
+287 QVEYTNDSIDLIILV
-302 SQVDSFPRLPQIKTY
+302 SQVDSFPRLPLIKAY

-328 KAQQLRKQ
+328 KAQQLREQ
-336 FIDSITYIS
+336 FIDSMTYIS

-350 YYSGTNIARETR
+350 CYSGTNIVRETR
-362 IHNDSLTITTYQYS
+362 THNDSLTITTYQYS

-399 LNLIVTTFRYNDL
+399 LNLIVTTFKYNDL

-429 CLINYQYDTIS
+429 CLINYQYDTTSHPVMKTTKWNHGQNTIDYYNHRGQVNRTQEYRNGLICAQTDYTYDTQGRLS
-440 RPVSFAALQCR
+440 GKTWINNRPDTDHPATKQVTLYTYDPFGYL
-451 VPPVS
+451 V
-456 SISAPSARRPERCR
+456 SISYVKE
-470 SMGRGPN
+470 N
-477 SQPPG
+477 LQNE
-482 LVRLASPHRAR
+482 
-493 IAPRKITE
+493 KITSNMTLTYDE
-501 DRISRISASGTSQP
+501 FGNPINPNYQYTYDQTGAWTSKTSKTN
-515 VIPAVSTSNTS
+515 PANSEKIAYVYKQN
-526 PRHPALQP
+526 
-534 KACRI
+534 K
-539 RMDASTSRR
+539 
-548 RGQRRSTT
+548 
-556 LPPVRMVAAR
+556 
-566 MGSTLFFAPCMVT
+566 
-579 SPWRRFPPRIS
+579 
-590 SRLILL
+590 
-596 VPPDENGITGHSM
+596 
-609 GKEQLRFLPP
+609 K
-619 LYQKG
+619 

>member
-15 TISFCSKTQA
+15 TISFCSQTQA

-165 KVQYADLKAQPTQV
+165 KVQYADLKAQPTQA

-222 NDTTLKTFYANSKEP
+222 NDTTLKTFYANTKEP

-287 QVEYANDSIDLVILV
+287 QVEYANDSIDLIILV
-302 SQVDSFPRLPQIKTY
+302 SQVDSFPRLPLIKAY

-328 KAQQLRKQ
+328 KAQQLREQ
-336 FIDSITYIS
+336 FIDSMIYIS

-350 YYSGTNIARETR
+350 CYSGTNIVRETR
-362 IHNDSLTITTYQYS
+362 THNDSLTITTYQYS

-399 LNLIVTTFRYNDL
+399 LNLIVTTFRYNNL

-423 LAKATV
+423 LTKATV
-429 CLINYQYDTIS
+429 CLINYQYDTTSHPVMKTTKWNHGQNTIDYYNHRGQVNRTQEYRNGLICAQTDYTYDTQGRLS
-440 RPVSFAALQCR
+440 GKTWINTRPDTDHPATKQVTLYTYDPFGYL
-451 VPPVS
+451 V
-456 SISAPSARRPERCR
+456 SISYVKE
-470 SMGRGPN
+470 N
-477 SQPPG
+477 LQNE
-482 LVRLASPHRAR
+482 
-493 IAPRKITE
+493 KITSNMTLTYDE
-501 DRISRISASGTSQP
+501 FGNPINPNYQYIYDQTGAWTSKTSKTN
-515 VIPAVSTSNTS
+515 PADSEKIAYVYKQN
-526 PRHPALQP
+526 
-534 KACRI
+534 K
-539 RMDASTSRR
+539 
-548 RGQRRSTT
+548 
-556 LPPVRMVAAR
+556 
-566 MGSTLFFAPCMVT
+566 
-579 SPWRRFPPRIS
+579 
-590 SRLILL
+590 
-596 VPPDENGITGHSM
+596 
-609 GKEQLRFLPP
+609 K
-619 LYQKG
+619 

>member
-58 DAYKNEITLA
+58 DAYKNEISLA

-81 AIEPYLKSDMTIQQQ
+81 AIEPYLKSNMAIQQQ

-165 KVQYADLKAQPTQV
+165 KVQYADLKAQPTQA

-222 NDTTLKTFYANSKEP
+222 NDTTLKTFYANSKEL
-237 RPYLTEVQKLYDDCL
+237 RPYLAEVQKLYDDCL

-287 QVEYANDSIDLVILV
+287 QVEYANDSIDLILLV
-302 SQVDSFPRLPQIKTY
+302 SQVDSFPRLPLIKTY
-317 LQTHKYKQFRD
+317 LQTHKYKSFRD

-423 LAKATV
+423 LTKATV
-429 CLINYQYDTIS
+429 CLINYQYDTTSHPVMKTTKWNHGQNVIDYYNHRGQVNRTQEYRNGLICAQTDYTYDTQGRLS
-440 RPVSFAALQCR
+440 GKTWINTRPDTDHPATKQVTLYTYDPFGYL
-451 VPPVS
+451 V
-456 SISAPSARRPERCR
+456 SISYVKE
-470 SMGRGPN
+470 N
-477 SQPPG
+477 LQNE
-482 LVRLASPHRAR
+482 
-493 IAPRKITE
+493 KITSNMTLTYDE
-501 DRISRISASGTSQP
+501 FGNPINPNYQYIYDQTGAWTSKTSKTN
-515 VIPAVSTSNTS
+515 PADSE
-526 PRHPALQP
+526 
-534 KACRI
+534 K
-539 RMDASTSRR
+539 
-548 RGQRRSTT
+548 
-556 LPPVRMVAAR
+556 
-566 MGSTLFFAPCMVT
+566 
-579 SPWRRFPPRIS
+579 
-590 SRLILL
+590 
-596 VPPDENGITGHSM
+596 ITYVY
-609 GKEQLRFLPP
+609 KQN
-619 LYQKG
+619 KK

>member
-81 AIEPYLKSDMTIQQQ
+81 AIELYLKSNMAIQQQ
-96 DGGARLRSFCQAAN
+96 DGGARLRSFCQAVN

-126 LLVYSKDQLE
+126 LLVYSKNQLE

-165 KVQYADLKAQPTQV
+165 KVQYADLKAQPTEA

-191 YNYVEVAK
+191 YNYVEVAQ

-252 FKAIQTATSPEVQKH
+252 FKAIQTATSPEAQKH
-267 CINAYIE
+267 YINAYIE

-287 QVEYANDSIDLVILV
+287 QVEYTNDSIDLIILV
-302 SQVDSFPRLPQIKTY
+302 SQVDSFPRLPLIKAY

-328 KAQQLRKQ
+328 KAQQLREQ
-336 FIDSITYIS
+336 FIDSMTYIS

-350 YYSGTNIARETR
+350 CYSGTNIVRETR
-362 IHNDSLTITTYQYS
+362 THNDSLTITTYQYS

-399 LNLIVTTFRYNDL
+399 LNLIVTTFKYNDL

-429 CLINYQYDTIS
+429 CLINYQYDTTSHPVMKTTKWNHGQNTIDYYNHRGQVNRTQEYRNGLICAQTDYTYDTQGRLS
-440 RPVSFAALQCR
+440 GKTWINNRPDTDHPATKQVTLYTYDPFGYL
-451 VPPVS
+451 V
-456 SISAPSARRPERCR
+456 SISYVKE
-470 SMGRGPN
+470 N
-477 SQPPG
+477 LQNE
-482 LVRLASPHRAR
+482 
-493 IAPRKITE
+493 KITSNMTLTYDE
-501 DRISRISASGTSQP
+501 FGNPINPNYQYTYDQTGAWTSKTSKTN
-515 VIPAVSTSNTS
+515 PANSEKIAYVYKQN
-526 PRHPALQP
+526 
-534 KACRI
+534 K
-539 RMDASTSRR
+539 
-548 RGQRRSTT
+548 
-556 LPPVRMVAAR
+556 
-566 MGSTLFFAPCMVT
+566 
-579 SPWRRFPPRIS
+579 
-590 SRLILL
+590 
-596 VPPDENGITGHSM
+596 
-609 GKEQLRFLPP
+609 K
-619 LYQKG
+619 

>member
-81 AIEPYLKSDMTIQQQ
+81 AIEPYLKSNMAIQQQ

-136 DSRTVLAQIKEYDYN
+136 DSRPVLAQIKEYDYN

-165 KVQYADLKAQPTQV
+165 KVQYADLKAQPTQA

-440 RPVSFAALQCR
+440 RPVMKTTKWNHGQNVIDYYNHRGQVNRTQEYRNGLICAQTDYTYDTQGRLSGKTWINTRPDTDHPATKQVTLYTYDPFGYL
-451 VPPVS
+451 V
-456 SISAPSARRPERCR
+456 SISYVKE
-470 SMGRGPN
+470 N
-477 SQPPG
+477 LQNE
-482 LVRLASPHRAR
+482 
-493 IAPRKITE
+493 KITSNMTLTYDE
-501 DRISRISASGTSQP
+501 FGNPINPNYQYIYDQTGAWTSKTSKTN
-515 VIPAVSTSNTS
+515 PADSEKIAYVYKQN
-526 PRHPALQP
+526 
-534 KACRI
+534 K
-539 RMDASTSRR
+539 
-548 RGQRRSTT
+548 
-556 LPPVRMVAAR
+556 
-566 MGSTLFFAPCMVT
+566 
-579 SPWRRFPPRIS
+579 
-590 SRLILL
+590 
-596 VPPDENGITGHSM
+596 
-609 GKEQLRFLPP
+609 K
-619 LYQKG
+619 

>member
-81 AIEPYLKSDMTIQQQ
+81 AIEPYLKSNMAIQQQ

-165 KVQYADLKAQPTQV
+165 KVQYADLKAQPTQA

-440 RPVSFAALQCR
+440 RPVMKTTKWNHGQNVIDYYNHRGQVNRTQEYRNGLICAQTDYTYDTQGRLSGKTWINTRPDTDHPATKQVTLYTYDPFGYL
-451 VPPVS
+451 V
-456 SISAPSARRPERCR
+456 SISYVKE
-470 SMGRGPN
+470 N
-477 SQPPG
+477 LQNE
-482 LVRLASPHRAR
+482 
-493 IAPRKITE
+493 KITSNMTLTYDE
-501 DRISRISASGTSQP
+501 FGNPINPNYQYIYDQTGAWTSKTSKTN
-515 VIPAVSTSNTS
+515 PADSEKIAYVYKQN
-526 PRHPALQP
+526 
-534 KACRI
+534 K
-539 RMDASTSRR
+539 
-548 RGQRRSTT
+548 
-556 LPPVRMVAAR
+556 
-566 MGSTLFFAPCMVT
+566 
-579 SPWRRFPPRIS
+579 
-590 SRLILL
+590 
-596 VPPDENGITGHSM
+596 
-609 GKEQLRFLPP
+609 K
-619 LYQKG
+619 

>member
-81 AIEPYLKSDMTIQQQ
+81 AIELYLKSNMAIQQQ
-96 DGGARLRSFCQAAN
+96 DGGARLRSFCQAVN

-126 LLVYSKDQLE
+126 LLVYSKNQLE

-165 KVQYADLKAQPTQV
+165 KVQYADLKAQPTEA

-191 YNYVEVAK
+191 YNYVEVAQ

-222 NDTTLKTFYANSKEP
+222 NDTTLKTFYANTKEP

-252 FKAIQTATSPEVQKH
+252 FKAIQTATSPEAQKH

-287 QVEYANDSIDLVILV
+287 QVEYANDSIDLIILV
-302 SQVDSFPRLPQIKTY
+302 SQVDSFPRLPLIKAY

-328 KAQQLRKQ
+328 KAQQLREQ
-336 FIDSITYIS
+336 FIDSMTYIS

-350 YYSGTNIARETR
+350 CYSGTNIVRETR
-362 IHNDSLTITTYQYS
+362 THNDSLTITTYQYS

-399 LNLIVTTFRYNDL
+399 LNLIVTTFKYNDL

-429 CLINYQYDTIS
+429 CLINYQYDTTSHPVMKTTKWNHGQNTIDYYNHRGQVNRTQEYRNGLICAQTDYTYDTQGRLS
-440 RPVSFAALQCR
+440 GKTWINNRPDTDHPATKQVTLYTYDPFGYL
-451 VPPVS
+451 V
-456 SISAPSARRPERCR
+456 SISYVKE
-470 SMGRGPN
+470 N
-477 SQPPG
+477 LQNE
-482 LVRLASPHRAR
+482 
-493 IAPRKITE
+493 KITSNMTLTYDE
-501 DRISRISASGTSQP
+501 FGNPINPNYQYTYDQTGAWTSKTSKTN
-515 VIPAVSTSNTS
+515 PANSEKIAYVYKQN
-526 PRHPALQP
+526 
-534 KACRI
+534 K
-539 RMDASTSRR
+539 
-548 RGQRRSTT
+548 
-556 LPPVRMVAAR
+556 
-566 MGSTLFFAPCMVT
+566 
-579 SPWRRFPPRIS
+579 
-590 SRLILL
+590 
-596 VPPDENGITGHSM
+596 
-609 GKEQLRFLPP
+609 K
-619 LYQKG
+619 

>member
-47 RLRER
+47 RLREK

-81 AIEPYLKSDMTIQQQ
+81 AIEPYLKSDMAIQQQ

-136 DSRTVLAQIKEYDYN
+136 DSRTVLAQIKKYAYN

-165 KVQYADLKAQPTQV
+165 KVQYADLKTQPTQA

-191 YNYVEVAK
+191 YNYVEVAQ

-205 YKAALDKQN
+205 YRAALDKQN

-302 SQVDSFPRLPQIKTY
+302 SQVDFFPRLPQIKTY

-328 KAQQLRKQ
+328 KAQQLREQ

-350 YYSGTNIARETR
+350 CYSGTNIARETR

-386 STRLQKDSTTTTP
+386 STQLQKDSTTTTP

-429 CLINYQYDTIS
+429 CLINYQYDTTS
-440 RPVSFAALQCR
+440 RPVMKTTKWNHGQNTIDYYNHQGQVTRTQEYRNGLICAQTDYTYDARGRLSGKTWINNRPDTDHPATKQVTLYTYDPFGYL
-451 VPPVS
+451 V
-456 SISAPSARRPERCR
+456 SISYVKE
-470 SMGRGPN
+470 N
-477 SQPPG
+477 LQNE
-482 LVRLASPHRAR
+482 
-493 IAPRKITE
+493 KITSNMTLTYDE
-501 DRISRISASGTSQP
+501 FGNPINPNYQYTYDQTGAWTSKTSKTN
-515 VIPAVSTSNTS
+515 PADSEKIAYVYKQN
-526 PRHPALQP
+526 
-534 KACRI
+534 K
-539 RMDASTSRR
+539 
-548 RGQRRSTT
+548 
-556 LPPVRMVAAR
+556 
-566 MGSTLFFAPCMVT
+566 
-579 SPWRRFPPRIS
+579 
-590 SRLILL
+590 
-596 VPPDENGITGHSM
+596 
-609 GKEQLRFLPP
+609 K
-619 LYQKG
+619 

>member
-15 TISFCSKTQA
+15 TISFCSQTQA

-136 DSRTVLAQIKEYDYN
+136 DSRTVLAQIKKYDYN

-165 KVQYADLKAQPTQV
+165 KVQYADLKAQPTQA

-222 NDTTLKTFYANSKEP
+222 NDTTLKTFYANTKEP

-252 FKAIQTATSPEVQKH
+252 FKAIQTATSPEAQKH

-287 QVEYANDSIDLVILV
+287 QVEYANDSIDLIILV
-302 SQVDSFPRLPQIKTY
+302 SQVDSFPRLPLIKAY

-328 KAQQLRKQ
+328 KAQQLREQ
-336 FIDSITYIS
+336 FIDSMIYIS

-350 YYSGTNIARETR
+350 CYSGTNIVRETR
-362 IHNDSLTITTYQYS
+362 THNDSLTITTYQYS

-399 LNLIVTTFRYNDL
+399 LNLIVTTFRYNNL

-423 LAKATV
+423 LTKATV
-429 CLINYQYDTIS
+429 CLINYQYDTTSHPVMKTTKWNHGQNTIDYYNHRGQVNRTQEYRNGLICAQTDYTYDPQGRLS
-440 RPVSFAALQCR
+440 GKIWINTRPDTDHPATKQVTLYTYDPFGYL
-451 VPPVS
+451 V
-456 SISAPSARRPERCR
+456 SISYVKE
-470 SMGRGPN
+470 N
-477 SQPPG
+477 LQNE
-482 LVRLASPHRAR
+482 
-493 IAPRKITE
+493 KITSNMTLTYDE
-501 DRISRISASGTSQP
+501 FGNPINPNYQYTYDQTGAWTSKTSKTN
-515 VIPAVSTSNTS
+515 PADSEKIAYVYKQN
-526 PRHPALQP
+526 
-534 KACRI
+534 K
-539 RMDASTSRR
+539 
-548 RGQRRSTT
+548 
-556 LPPVRMVAAR
+556 
-566 MGSTLFFAPCMVT
+566 
-579 SPWRRFPPRIS
+579 
-590 SRLILL
+590 
-596 VPPDENGITGHSM
+596 
-609 GKEQLRFLPP
+609 K
-619 LYQKG
+619 

>member
-15 TISFCSKTQA
+15 TIAFCTNARA
-25 QKQSRVERLYQ
+25 QKQNRVERLYQ

-47 RLRER
+47 RLREK

-81 AIEPYLKSDMTIQQQ
+81 AIEPYLKSDMAIQQQ

-120 DSTIFA
+120 DSTILA
-126 LLVYSKDQLE
+126 LLTYSQDQLE

-165 KVQYADLKAQPTQV
+165 KVQYADLKAQPTQA

-191 YNYVEVAK
+191 YNYVEVAQ

-205 YKAALDKQN
+205 YRAALDKQN

-252 FKAIQTATSPEVQKH
+252 FKAIQTATSPEAQKH

-274 CPYLAGCNRRYLP
+274 CPYLAGCNRKYLP
-287 QVEYANDSIDLVILV
+287 QVEYTNDSIDLILLV
-302 SQVDSFPRLPQIKTY
+302 SQVDSFPRLPLIKTY
-317 LQTHKYKQFRD
+317 LQTHKYKPFRD

-336 FIDSITYIS
+336 FIDSMTYIS

-350 YYSGTNIARETR
+350 CYSGTNIARETR

-399 LNLIVTTFRYNDL
+399 LNLIVMTFRYNDL

-429 CLINYQYDTIS
+429 CLINYQYDTTS
-440 RPVSFAALQCR
+440 RPVMKTTKWNHGQNVIDYYNHRGQVNRTQEYRNGLICAQTDYTYDTQGRLSGKTWINTRPDTDHPATKQVTLYTYDPFGYL
-451 VPPVS
+451 V
-456 SISAPSARRPERCR
+456 SISYVKE
-470 SMGRGPN
+470 N
-477 SQPPG
+477 LQNE
-482 LVRLASPHRAR
+482 
-493 IAPRKITE
+493 KITSNMTLTYDE
-501 DRISRISASGTSQP
+501 FGNPINPNYQYTYDQTGAWTSKTSKTN
-515 VIPAVSTSNTS
+515 PADSEKIAYVYKQN
-526 PRHPALQP
+526 
-534 KACRI
+534 K
-539 RMDASTSRR
+539 
-548 RGQRRSTT
+548 
-556 LPPVRMVAAR
+556 
-566 MGSTLFFAPCMVT
+566 
-579 SPWRRFPPRIS
+579 
-590 SRLILL
+590 
-596 VPPDENGITGHSM
+596 
-609 GKEQLRFLPP
+609 K
-619 LYQKG
+619 

>member
-81 AIEPYLKSDMTIQQQ
+81 AIEPYLKSDMAIQQQ

-126 LLVYSKDQLE
+126 LLVYSKNQLE

-165 KVQYADLKAQPTQV
+165 KVQYSDLKAQPTQA

-267 CINAYIE
+267 CINAYIK

-328 KAQQLRKQ
+328 KAQQLREQ

-350 YYSGTNIARETR
+350 CYSGTNIARETR

-399 LNLIVTTFRYNDL
+399 LNLIVTTFKYNDL

-429 CLINYQYDTIS
+429 CLINYQYDTTSHPVMKTTKWNHGQNTIDYYNHRGQVTRTQEYRNGLICAQTDYTYDARGRLS
-440 RPVSFAALQCR
+440 GKTWINNRPDTDHPATKQVTLYTYDPFGYL
-451 VPPVS
+451 V
-456 SISAPSARRPERCR
+456 SISYVKENLRNE
-470 SMGRGPN
+470 
-477 SQPPG
+477 
-482 LVRLASPHRAR
+482 
-493 IAPRKITE
+493 KITSNMTLTYDE
-501 DRISRISASGTSQP
+501 FGNPINPNYQYTYDQTGAWTSKTSKTN
-515 VIPAVSTSNTS
+515 PADSEKIAYVYKQN
-526 PRHPALQP
+526 
-534 KACRI
+534 K
-539 RMDASTSRR
+539 
-548 RGQRRSTT
+548 
-556 LPPVRMVAAR
+556 
-566 MGSTLFFAPCMVT
+566 
-579 SPWRRFPPRIS
+579 
-590 SRLILL
+590 
-596 VPPDENGITGHSM
+596 
-609 GKEQLRFLPP
+609 K
-619 LYQKG
+619 

>member
-136 DSRTVLAQIKEYDYN
+136 DSRTVLAQIKKYDYN
-151 IDPDIYEAIVRLKE
+151 IDPDIYETIVRLKE
-165 KVQYADLKAQPTQV
+165 KVQYADLKAQPTQA

-440 RPVSFAALQCR
+440 RPVMKTTKWNHGQNVIDYYNHRGQVNRTQEYRNGLICAQTDYTYDTQGRLSGKTWINTRPDTDHPATKQVTLYTYDPFGYL
-451 VPPVS
+451 V
-456 SISAPSARRPERCR
+456 SISYVKE
-470 SMGRGPN
+470 N
-477 SQPPG
+477 LQNE
-482 LVRLASPHRAR
+482 
-493 IAPRKITE
+493 KITSNMTLTYDE
-501 DRISRISASGTSQP
+501 FGNPINPNYQYTYDQTGAWTSKTSKTN
-515 VIPAVSTSNTS
+515 PADSEKIAYVYKQN
-526 PRHPALQP
+526 
-534 KACRI
+534 K
-539 RMDASTSRR
+539 
-548 RGQRRSTT
+548 
-556 LPPVRMVAAR
+556 
-566 MGSTLFFAPCMVT
+566 
-579 SPWRRFPPRIS
+579 
-590 SRLILL
+590 
-596 VPPDENGITGHSM
+596 N
-609 GKEQLRFLPP
+609 
-619 LYQKG
+619 

>member
-36 HIAWSEGDKYD
+36 HIAWSEVDKYD
-47 RLRER
+47 MLREK
-52 MDTKSM
+52 METKSM

-81 AIEPYLKSDMTIQQQ
+81 AIEPYLKSDMAIQQQ

-136 DSRTVLAQIKEYDYN
+136 DSRTVLAQIKKYAYN

-165 KVQYADLKAQPTQV
+165 KVQYADLKAQPTQA

-191 YNYVEVAK
+191 YNYVEVAQ

-205 YKAALDKQN
+205 YRAALDKQN

-302 SQVDSFPRLPQIKTY
+302 SQVDFFPRLPQIKTY

-328 KAQQLRKQ
+328 KAQQLREQ

-350 YYSGTNIARETR
+350 CYSGTNIARETR

-386 STRLQKDSTTTTP
+386 STQLQKDSTTTTP

-429 CLINYQYDTIS
+429 CLINYQYDTTS
-440 RPVSFAALQCR
+440 RPVMKTTKWNHGQNTIDYYNHQGQVTRTQEYRNGLICAQTDYTYDARGRLSGKTWINNRPDTDHPATKQVTLYTYDPFGYL
-451 VPPVS
+451 V
-456 SISAPSARRPERCR
+456 SISYVKE
-470 SMGRGPN
+470 N
-477 SQPPG
+477 LQNE
-482 LVRLASPHRAR
+482 
-493 IAPRKITE
+493 KITSNMTLTYDE
-501 DRISRISASGTSQP
+501 FGNPINPNYQYTYDQTGAWTSKTSKTN
-515 VIPAVSTSNTS
+515 PADSEKIAYVYKQN
-526 PRHPALQP
+526 
-534 KACRI
+534 K
-539 RMDASTSRR
+539 
-548 RGQRRSTT
+548 
-556 LPPVRMVAAR
+556 
-566 MGSTLFFAPCMVT
+566 
-579 SPWRRFPPRIS
+579 
-590 SRLILL
+590 
-596 VPPDENGITGHSM
+596 
-609 GKEQLRFLPP
+609 K
-619 LYQKG
+619 

>member
-136 DSRTVLAQIKEYDYN
+136 DSRTVLAQIKKYDYN

-165 KVQYADLKAQPTQV
+165 KVQYADLKAQPTQA

-440 RPVSFAALQCR
+440 RPVMKTTKWNHGQNVIDYYNHRGQVNRTQEYRNGLICAQTDYTYDTQGRLSGKTWINTRPDTDHPATKQVTLYTYDPFGYL
-451 VPPVS
+451 V
-456 SISAPSARRPERCR
+456 SISYVKE
-470 SMGRGPN
+470 N
-477 SQPPG
+477 LQNE
-482 LVRLASPHRAR
+482 
-493 IAPRKITE
+493 KITSNMTLTYDE
-501 DRISRISASGTSQP
+501 FGNPINPNYQYTYDQTGAWTSKTSKTN
-515 VIPAVSTSNTS
+515 PADSEKIAYVYKQN
-526 PRHPALQP
+526 
-534 KACRI
+534 K
-539 RMDASTSRR
+539 
-548 RGQRRSTT
+548 
-556 LPPVRMVAAR
+556 
-566 MGSTLFFAPCMVT
+566 
-579 SPWRRFPPRIS
+579 
-590 SRLILL
+590 
-596 VPPDENGITGHSM
+596 
-609 GKEQLRFLPP
+609 K
-619 LYQKG
+619 

>member
-74 LLTPGIN
+74 LLTPSIN
-81 AIEPYLKSDMTIQQQ
+81 AIEPYLKSDMAIQQQ

-110 LNVNLFRHKA
+110 LDVNLFRHKA

-136 DSRTVLAQIKEYDYN
+136 DSRTVLAQIKKYDYN

-165 KVQYADLKAQPTQV
+165 KVQYADLKAQPTQA

-199 IYNDLL
+199 MYNDLL

-440 RPVSFAALQCR
+440 RPVMKTTKWNHGQNVIDYYNHQGQVNRTQEYRNGLICAQTDYTYDTQGRLSGKTWINTRPDTDHPATKQVTLYTYDPFGYL
-451 VPPVS
+451 V
-456 SISAPSARRPERCR
+456 SISYVKE
-470 SMGRGPN
+470 N
-477 SQPPG
+477 LQNE
-482 LVRLASPHRAR
+482 
-493 IAPRKITE
+493 KITSNMTLTYDE
-501 DRISRISASGTSQP
+501 FGNPINPNYQYTYDQTGAWTSKTNKTN
-515 VIPAVSTSNTS
+515 PADSEKIAYVYKQN
-526 PRHPALQP
+526 
-534 KACRI
+534 K
-539 RMDASTSRR
+539 
-548 RGQRRSTT
+548 
-556 LPPVRMVAAR
+556 
-566 MGSTLFFAPCMVT
+566 
-579 SPWRRFPPRIS
+579 
-590 SRLILL
+590 
-596 VPPDENGITGHSM
+596 
-609 GKEQLRFLPP
+609 K
-619 LYQKG
+619 